1 MTRVASTS
9 RQRAKE
15 PRTAA
20 TAGVADGLR
29 TRIGRSYRFE
39 AAHFLP
45 RLPKGHRCRNLHGH
59 NYRVEIVV
67 SGALDQRGFVRDFAE
82 LDAIV
87 MPLVRQVDHKLLND
101 IEGLDN
107 PTAEIIAAWFFEHVD
122 DCERVRVYENDECW
136 AEVER

>member
-29 TRIGRSYRFE
+29 IRMGRSYRFE

-45 RLPKGHRCRNLHGH
+45 RLPEGHRCRNLHGH

-67 SGALDQRGFVRDFAE
+67 SGALDQRGFVWDFAE

-87 MPLVRQVDHKLLND
+87 MPLGSTPHDAHVSLDRHGCSIVLLVN
-101 IEGLDN
+101 GRHR
-107 PTAEIIAAWFFEHVD
+107 PCSA
-122 DCERVRVYENDECW
+122 
-136 AEVER
+136 